1 MSRDGGSGCL
11 AQIIGIGLL
20 LAIEGIV
27 SMCQNTQSRL
37 IKDAREKNRI
47 GYYETYL
54 EKYPNGRYATEAYD
68 AIVKLWDEIEF
79 RDFQKIPLTVGD
91 DDRYYKSAIIT
102 YNDLIAEHSDP
113 TFRAKLQNKMESKCR
128 AQYDN
133 ALQLNTLDGWA
144 HYLTHAPDG
153 FKFDAQ
159 DRYDVLHSEKWGTE
173 QNAWTYACEM
183 NTAQVYEEYESLYP
197 NGKHFKAAE
206 KRAVRLRVDNI
217 FGSNHGS
224 LPAMNKTGYG
234 QGSSSTV
241 IVENATSYVLTVYY
255 SGTDG
260 KRLIIQPHGR
270 QSVVLINGQYRIAAS
285 VSDKSVRSFAGS
297 ETLTGGEY
305 NVKYYI
311 QTTKY

>member
-1 MSRDGGSGCL
+1 M
-11 AQIIGIGLL
+11 
-20 LAIEGIV
+20 
-27 SMCQNTQSRL
+27 
-37 IKDAREKNRI
+37 
-47 GYYETYL
+47 
-54 EKYPNGRYATEAYD
+54 
-68 AIVKLWDEIEF
+68 
-79 RDFQKIPLTVGD
+79 
-91 DDRYYKSAIIT
+91 
-102 YNDLIAEHSDP
+102 
-113 TFRAKLQNKMESKCR
+113 
-128 AQYDN
+128 
-133 ALQLNTLDGWA
+133 
-144 HYLTHAPDG
+144 
-153 FKFDAQ
+153 
-159 DRYDVLHSEKWGTE
+159 HSEKWGTE

-197 NGKHFKAAE
+197 NGKHFKEAE
-206 KRAVRLRVDNI
+206 KRAVSLRVDNI